1 MADFFESSLC
11 ARKHLWQ
18 RRRIAPLFDMLF
30 DGRIAPRMRSLRK
43 HASVM
48 SIRKV
53 LVVSIED
60 PEHPTALDNIFASF
74 KRSHHDVTTY
84 AVPMGSRG
92 KFENI
97 NLALQDFQLDQFDW
111 IIVTDNDVQIPS
123 DFLDVFLFVADA
135 LDLQIAQPA
144 HRCLSYA
151 SFNFNYRR
159 WNSLGRVTQY
169 VEDGPITA
177 FRRDVIPRV
186 LPFPELRWGWATDL
200 AWCAM
205 AAQDEVPIGIVDCV
219 PMEHLR
225 PVAENY
231 PVESAVC
238 EARAFL
244 AEHNIVPRREELFVD
259 TKVMRAL

>member
-1 MADFFESSLC
+1 MTDFFESNLC
-11 ARKHLWQ
+11 GRKHLWQ

-30 DGRIAPRMRSLRK
+30 DGRIAPQMRSLRRQ
-43 HASVM
+43 ASAV
-48 SIRKV
+48 SPRKV
-53 LVVSIED
+53 LVVSVED
-60 PEHPTALDNIFASF
+60 PERPTALNKIFASF
-74 KRSHHDVTTY
+74 KQSRHDVTTS

-92 KFENI
+92 KFQNI

-111 IIVTDNDVQIPS
+111 IIVTDNDVQIPQ
-123 DFLDVFLFVADA
+123 DFLNIFLYVADA

-144 HRCLSYA
+144 HRCLSYT

-159 WNSLGRVTQY
+159 WNSLGRVTHY

-186 LPFPELRWGWATDL
+186 LPFPEMRWGWATDL

-205 AAQDEVPIGIVDCV
+205 AAQEEVPIGIVDCT

-231 PVESAVC
+231 PVASAVS

-244 AEHNIVPRREELFVD
+244 AKHHIVSRREELFVD
-259 TKVMRAL
+259 TKVVRAL